1 MVVKWPNLEAITG
14 KSQNFQNLDLQL
26 NSIHFSERKAP
37 LTLIFPSK
45 YKRVTH
51 SVLRVILT
59 PQISKMIETPIFG
72 PG

>member
-1 MVVKWPNLEAITG
+1 MHALFLKFLVQYEI
-14 KSQNFQNLDLQL
+14 LDKKT
-26 NSIHFSERKAP
+26 IMRE
-37 LTLIFPSK
+37 
-45 YKRVTH
+45 H